1 MKGTRILHSVNLNPG
16 KYAALKEQADLLG
29 QVRSEV
35 WQRFGSLRGVGV
47 NHREIRTDWVK
58 NKDFSPLPAKAWK
71 ETLRDALD
79 DIRLYEASA
88 KEKVRKQIARRFND
102 PAERKHYFGLLR
114 SHDWVSDPLLSRWMR
129 KAKKHGRNHTF
140 NQIIL
145 ENGVYSQFQ
154 GKDGNTWLKVPSLVK
169 GKRLAIPLNSKV
181 KLQGMLRLILIDGR
195 VEVHYLAKGKQHK
208 PCGTEVIGVD
218 KGYSEVF
225 ADSDGAFH
233 GEGFNHLLTPISQA
247 RMENNRARN
256 KLFQI
261 AEKSSAKKKA
271 RIYKNNLGTKKRVQQ
286 NRKIKQ
292 QIRTHCFKAAH
303 SVVDKAAEVI
313 AEDLTS
319 PIPKKN
325 QWKQFNRLMN
335 SWMKGAITEALEKV
349 TKLRGSELHYIN
361 AAYTSQIDSTT
372 HHLQGNRVGDKFYHV
387 NGEVSHADINAACN
401 IKHRYIDKAITRY
414 MPYRQVKRILLD
426 RLHASKELSG
436 AAQAVLETVPS
447 GL

>member
-1 MKGTRILHSVNLNPG
+1 ML
-16 KYAALKEQADLLG
+16 
-29 QVRSEV
+29 
-35 WQRFGSLRGVGV
+35 F
-47 NHREIRTDWVK
+47 
-58 NKDFSPLPAKAWK
+58 PL
-71 ETLRDALD
+71 
-79 DIRLYEASA
+79 S
-88 KEKVRKQIARRFND
+88 
-102 PAERKHYFGLLR
+102 
-114 SHDWVSDPLLSRWMR
+114 
-129 KAKKHGRNHTF
+129 
-140 NQIIL
+140 
-145 ENGVYSQFQ
+145 
-154 GKDGNTWLKVPSLVK
+154 
-169 GKRLAIPLNSKV
+169 SKV
-181 KLQGMLRLILIDGR
+181 KLQGMLRLILIDGQ
-195 VEVHYLAKGKQHK
+195 VEVHYLANGKQHT

-225 ADSDGAFH
+225 ADSEGSFH
-233 GEGFNHLLTPISQA
+233 GEGFNQLLTPISHA

-261 AEKSSAKKKA
+261 AEKASAKKKA

-303 SVVDKAAEVI
+303 SVVDDAAQVI

-361 AAYTSQIDSTT
+361 AAYTSQMDSNT
-372 HHLQGNRVGDKFYHV
+372 HHLQGKRVGDKFYHV
-387 NGEVSHADINAACN
+387 NGEVSQADVNAACN
-401 IKHRYIDKAITRY
+401 IKHRHADKAITRY

-426 RLHASKELSG
+426 RLHVSKELS
-436 AAQAVLETVPS
+436 AVMSTDIAVETVPS